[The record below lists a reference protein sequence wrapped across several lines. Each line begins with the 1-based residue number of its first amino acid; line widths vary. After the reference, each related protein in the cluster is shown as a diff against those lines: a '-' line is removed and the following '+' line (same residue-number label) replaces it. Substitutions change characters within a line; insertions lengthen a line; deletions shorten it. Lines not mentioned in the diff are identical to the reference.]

1 MAEIDRVRFGYVL
14 KHRLD
19 DLGLSYRQIRSLL
32 GISVR
37 QTSHAVNGKPVD
49 AGATHLLAR
58 LCQIE
63 LDEMFPV
70 ETQEKL
76 KSIKKVQQEQTVTP
90 VLSHETMKNR
100 DFA

>member
-14 KHRLD
+14 KYRLD
-19 DLGLSYRQIRSLL
+19 ELDLSYRQIRSLL
-32 GISVR
+32 GISLR
-37 QTSHAVNGKPVD
+37 QTSHAVNGRAVD

-58 LCQIE
+58 LCDIE

-70 ETQEKL
+70 EMQEKL
-76 KSIKKVQQEQTVTP
+76 KCIKKLQEKQAVTP
-90 VLSHETMKNR
+90 VVSHETMAGR